1 MYEEYSPIRI
11 PISGRTFVC
20 SCHFKDENLRKYIE
34 RCGIGGLCSFC
45 GKEGKVID
53 FANLIK
59 HVKDTV
65 YRYFGTLNDENIPLE
80 LFHEKSNGFGLV
92 KEIVFKNEQTH
103 HIDLLQ
109 SLSTS
114 SLLQEL
120 DLTTDKDSLNESIE
134 SCFDMGQEWIRHN
147 PMSFTEGQWV
157 SYYWKSFCD
166 TIKSRRRFTIDEY
179 ELESD
184 YYGDTLSYKDVISRI
199 FSAIKDAQMC
209 ITLPQG
215 ARLYRSRDFDEM
227 KENINFD
234 DLTSAPS
241 KRAKQNRM
249 SPAGISMFYSSLQA
263 KTNHAELGV
272 TDRIIVTGRFTLKK
286 DVRILDLTSLPAL
299 SYWSKGNIGE
309 MEFLHDFSREVS
321 RPIERDDTIHIE
333 YLPTQAFTEYIRY
346 RFKDNNSAPLDG
358 IMFNSSI
365 ANAGKNVV
373 LFCNKEE
380 SSEYVELTDFKNYG
394 PYFL

>member
-20 SCHFKDENLRKYIE
+20 TCHFEDENLRKYIE
-34 RCGIGGLCSFC
+34 RHGIGGVCSFC
-45 GKEGKVID
+45 EKEEKVID
-53 FANLIK
+53 LANLIE

-65 YRYFGTLNDENIPLE
+65 YRYFGTLDDENIPLE
-80 LFHEKSNGFGLV
+80 LFHEKSYGFGLV
-92 KEIVFKNEQTH
+92 KEIVSENEQKH

-109 SLSTS
+109 SLPTS

-120 DLTTDKDSLNESIE
+120 DLTTDNDSLNESIE

-179 ELESD
+179 EFESD

-209 ITLPQG
+209 ITLHQG
-215 ARLYRSRDFDEM
+215 TRLYRSRTFDH
-227 KENINFD
+227 KPQTLNFN
-234 DLTSAPS
+234 DLTSAPYEY
-241 KRAKQNRM
+241 AKQNRM

-263 KTNHAELGV
+263 KTNIAELGP
-272 TDRIIVTGRFTLKK
+272 TDGVIVTGRFTLKK
-286 DVRILDLTSLPAL
+286 DVRILDLTSLPSQ
-299 SYWSKGNIGE
+299 SYWGKGDIGE
-309 MEFLHDFSREVS
+309 MQFLRDFSKEVS
-321 RPIERDDTIHIE
+321 RPIDQDDRIHIE

-346 RFKDNNSAPLDG
+346 RFKDYDGSSLDG
-358 IMFNSSI
+358 IMFNSSKP
-365 ANAGKNVV
+365 NAGKNVV
-373 LFCNKEE
+373 LFCNQDE
-380 SSEYVELTDFKNYG
+380 SSEYVELTDIKVQ
-394 PYFL
+394 